1 MYPKSVGIDKVQQ
14 TWRCTAIEE
23 RNNQWTWWNPSSRRI
38 TYWKWISWNA
48 QELFCGSPDQ
58 PLDIT
63 PTSTEEHATAKTTS
77 IFTTETSFTFGHNE
91 FDFIDFTDP
100 QQTTQ
105 PYIITGICGAVAF
118 VLIALLLGVCY
129 QNRVIFGK
137 RYRDNADCVSQ
148 RSLAPIM
155 EAQTNCYQSNE
166 ENSNYVNI
174 IPIKVN
180 SEAIY
185 TEVETGKVGHDKK
198 IDTKVKYTVHEDQL
212 QTVYAEIHHPK

>member
-63 PTSTEEHATAKTTS
+63 PTSTEEHATAKTT
-77 IFTTETSFTFGHNE
+77 N
-91 FDFIDFTDP
+91 P